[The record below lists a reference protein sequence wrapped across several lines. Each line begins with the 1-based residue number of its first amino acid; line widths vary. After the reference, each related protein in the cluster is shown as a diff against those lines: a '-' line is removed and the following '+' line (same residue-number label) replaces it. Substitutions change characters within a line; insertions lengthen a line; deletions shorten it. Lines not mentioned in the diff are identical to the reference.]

1 MATGRLPLC
10 FEPGFQV
17 VLRLRPDTAPQRSYV
32 GEIIATDEHGVRVT
46 LMDWLVGDYVSQDM
60 YVPWANIEMA
70 YVARPEHTLPRGALG
85 RWQEELDPTP
95 EVLVDRL
102 AEAFGDAA
110 EQETDPKRRRRLREI
125 ASAFGETGR
134 DLAVEVAA
142 RVILRQT
149 GMG

>member
-1 MATGRLPLC
+1 MT
-10 FEPGFQV
+10 
-17 VLRLRPDTAPQRSYV
+17 
-32 GEIIATDEHGVRVT
+32 TDEHGVRVT
-46 LMDWLVGDYVSQDM
+46 LMDWIAGDYVAQDM

-70 YVARPEHTLPRGALG
+70 YVATPEHTLRRGQLG

-95 EVLVDRL
+95 EDLVDRL
-102 AEAFGDAA
+102 AEAYGAAA
-110 EQETDPKRRRRLREI
+110 EQETDANRRRRLREI
-125 ASAFGETGR
+125 ASALGGTGR